1 MFKQINERM
10 VNFMNENAMRKHEK
24 KFKKTSHLPLPI
36 LVNCYDLKI
45 SPCLIPPKSAMQL
58 TFQFTG
64 FDFICSISVVEYLWL
79 ATKQH
84 NFNTLRSNICPLNCY
99 STAFCDNCT
108 CIFLWYTR
116 VGKLHVFSPD
126 YVGGYIDYF
135 KLREESPDLS

>member
-24 KFKKTSHLPLPI
+24 NFKKTSHLPLPI

-45 SPCLIPPKSAMQL
+45 SPCLIPSKSAMQL

-84 NFNTLRSNICPLNCY
+84 NFNTLRSNICPLIA
-99 STAFCDNCT
+99 TVPLFAIIVHAFSSGT
-108 CIFLWYTR
+108 HVWGSYMFFHRIMW
-116 VGKLHVFSPD
+116 VGIYNL
-126 YVGGYIDYF
+126 
-135 KLREESPDLS
+135 